1 MSVDIWVVAHRKL
14 TQDNLAL
21 VRLYN
26 DLVDR
31 NFTPPAEI
39 VRHLKGLFGEDSFWP
54 GEPIVIPADTDTVE
68 VRVKSK
74 GDVMYGEGQIIKI
87 ADLPPG
93 TIELRVYAE
102 A

>member
-1 MSVDIWVVAHRKL
+1 MSVDIWVVARRKL

-26 DLVDR
+26 DLVDK
-31 NFTPPAEI
+31 NFTPPADLAH
-39 VRHLKGLFGEDSFWP
+39 HLRGMFGEDSFWP
-54 GEPIVIPADTDTVE
+54 GEPIELSEGTDTVE
-68 VRVKSK
+68 IRVESQ

-87 ADLPPG
+87 ADLPPD